1 MDVNDPSF
9 PVLYQSFRCDNPY
22 LRMVLAT
29 YKKECKVRTHTFTVF
44 RWQLPGRTERYKK
57 PEICQTYSKLKNIC
71 QVCQVDLDN
80 GLPVQDR
87 DNAPNITT
95 HKKEKHFSAIEEDI
109 NRKTFDKYFANG
121 EESRKIGRT
130 SELSTWM
137 DSVLLKEKNTEATRQ
152 SVRLRTKR
160 PSNIFENKGNTS
172 VAEFSRK
179 GNRWLVKPRTSR
191 NLINFDSG
199 TVSDSNRH
207 EYSDEQ
213 RRNSPVNNEN
223 VKDCAF

>member
-1 MDVNDPSF
+1 M
-9 PVLYQSFRCDNPY
+9 
-22 LRMVLAT
+22 
-29 YKKECKVRTHTFTVF
+29 
-44 RWQLPGRTERYKK
+44 
-57 PEICQTYSKLKNIC
+57 
-71 QVCQVDLDN
+71 DLDN

-121 EESRKIGRT
+121 EESRKIGRI

-213 RRNSPVNNEN
+213 RRNSPVNDEN